1 MSRGNWDRY
10 RQEIFGGKQYDLGI
24 RKDHYGV
31 ILDVGANVG
40 HFCDYI
46 HDKADKIYALEP
58 GEENY
63 SELVK
68 NIEEH
73 NWSNVLPFKIGLGDS
88 CGVRPYDPDHES
100 MIWGNDKREV
110 INIETLTDFMRDN
123 GIKKID
129 LMKIDCEGCEIE
141 VLKSVNKDIVSEI
154 IGEAHSGFDPS
165 RLLQNGYSVQINGV
179 IFYAS

>member
-10 RQEIFGGKQYDLGI
+10 RKEIFEGKQYDLGI

-58 GEENY
+58 GKENY
-63 SELVK
+63 DELLK
-68 NIEEH
+68 NIKEK
-73 NWSNVLPFKIGLGDS
+73 NLTNVIPFNIGLGDS
-88 CGVRPYDPDHES
+88 NTMRPYDPNAES
-100 MIWGNDKREV
+100 CFWGNSMTGTIEV
-110 INIETLTDFMRDN
+110 VTLNKFVDDNNIT
-123 GIKKID
+123 KID